1 MTHPQPRIG
10 AMSPHDG
17 MQRPGEAPR
26 TPSSP
31 TVEQLMRGGD
41 SRWSLSAMQPLG
53 REHDMEDDHTPH
65 RKSVLAKVKE
75 KARKWRHTL
84 SKKKHNEDDNA
95 TPSWGVSLE
104 DEDDEDEDPEYLGA
118 PMYESEMA
126 PEGYKETARQHPRAI
141 PVVSEKH
148 ILTSSVSSSNSD
160 QKSPI
165 PAKAPKTITETV
177 AEKLAPAYATVTD
190 ATHAIASKIQSLTL
204 SNTDAQAQ
212 APAPAPAPASAPALA
227 PAPEPEPPEPNLAT
241 KASLAPKLTAKTS
254 NPPTASPKAMALTPP
269 ALPIATKLGKQA
281 PTSME
286 KDAPKSAP
294 AAARNHSSTGEQIWD
309 KGVSVKEYIM
319 QKLEPGQDEKAL
331 SQVISEAIS
340 PRKSPRDASVVE
352 KVKEAVTSL
361 LRNEESSERTV
372 YHSAQNSSSQIPIS
386 TNAHESKY
394 ISIYSIPRA
403 KLRAIVI

>member
-204 SNTDAQAQ
+204 TNTDAQAQ
-212 APAPAPAPASAPALA
+212 APAPAPASAPALA

-294 AAARNHSSTGEQIWD
+294 AAARNHPSTGEQIWD

-386 TNAHESKY
+386 TNAHE
-394 ISIYSIPRA
+394 
-403 KLRAIVI
+403 IVEEENHGRILQAN